1 MRPLKQRLLE
11 VRAQALAGLGDND
24 AAFDAHRQVL
34 ALATSTATLGEQLF
48 RLAQVSRD
56 LGKRD
61 AAVQALKTALDQ
73 FPQASTTADALR
85 LLDELGAAGDIDP
98 FVLGRAR
105 YLAVDYRNA
114 VTAFDRYL
122 EVDPNGP
129 DAPSARLYTALA
141 SLTPGNEPNALRKL
155 DAIADDPDQQSE
167 IAAQALVEAG
177 QALEGLSEPDQAEA
191 RYQKLLDKFP
201 RLDAAATA
209 GFRLGLLRYV
219 RGADLDAIGAW
230 DGLVAR
236 IDDLAPDDVSRAL
249 YWRGKALARLG
260 READARASFE
270 RAAAIRPSSYYTLRA
285 ALQIGQLSNAERG

>member
-1 MRPLKQRLLE
+1 MPRRTASIPRSRVLKQRLLE

-34 ALATSTATLGEQLF
+34 ALATSNATLGEQLF

-98 FVLGRAR
+98 YVLGRAR

-122 EVDPNGP
+122 AVDPNGP
-129 DAPSARLYTALA
+129 DAPSARLYAALA
-141 SLTPGNEPNALRKL
+141 SLTLATSRTPCGSWTPSPTIRTSSPKSLPRHSSKR
-155 DAIADDPDQQSE
+155 
-167 IAAQALVEAG
+167 
-177 QALEGLSEPDQAEA
+177 A
-191 RYQKLLDKFP
+191 RRSKGCPSPTRPKPATRSCSTNSRAWMPPP
-201 RLDAAATA
+201 RLASALGCCAICAAPIS
-209 GFRLGLLRYV
+209 RLS
-219 RGADLDAIGAW
+219 
-230 DGLVAR
+230 
-236 IDDLAPDDVSRAL
+236 APGTGWLPESTT
-249 YWRGKALARLG
+249 WRR
-260 READARASFE
+260 
-270 RAAAIRPSSYYTLRA
+270 TT
-285 ALQIGQLSNAERG
+285 